1 MIAHRIAT
9 VVRSSRGRINVNPAM
24 IDHDATPYRDTMSD
38 DAWQVY
44 DIHKL
49 TAKLTGGAGA
59 EYREFLREPSLSC
72 GIYHLPKG
80 ARDMQSPHDED
91 EVYYVLS
98 GLARMKV
105 SGAEQEVRAGS
116 VLYVRATEE
125 HSFFEIE
132 EDMVL
137 LVFFAASA

>member
-1 MIAHRIAT
+1 
-9 VVRSSRGRINVNPAM
+9 
-24 IDHDATPYRDTMSD
+24 MSD
-38 DAWQVY
+38 AAWQVFHV
-44 DIHKL
+44 DALTSKL
-49 TAKLTGGAGA
+49 SGSGP
-59 EYREFLREPSLSC
+59 EYREFLRAPSLSC
-72 GIYHLPKG
+72 GVYHLPKG

-98 GLARMKV
+98 GKARMRV
-105 SGAEQEVRAGS
+105 VTAGDSAETVEQEVRPGS
-116 VLYVRATEE
+116 ILYVRATEE

>member
-1 MIAHRIAT
+1 M
-9 VVRSSRGRINVNPAM
+9 N
-24 IDHDATPYRDTMSD
+24 D
-38 DAWQVY
+38 DAWQVF

-49 TAKLTGGAGA
+49 TQKLGGGKP
-59 EYREFLREPSLSC
+59 EYHEFLREASLSC

-98 GLARMKV
+98 GRARMKV
-105 SGAEQEVRAGS
+105 ADAFQEVREGTI
-116 VLYVRATEE
+116 LYIKATEA

-132 EDMVL
+132 EDMTL
-137 LVFFAASA
+137 LVFFAASS